1 MKKLKTIGTVLKEA
15 FLLLKRKDPL
25 ILSSS
30 TAFFTTFSL
39 TPIIL
44 ILVNIFSLSFQDEKM
59 NNKLFNKLASVVGD
73 KPALEVQ
80 TIVTNVQS
88 MESNGWITLLSFVF
102 FVFVATT
109 LLGVIKQNIHKLWHI
124 RSGTKIKDQLLQRLA
139 ETGMILFTGVLILIS
154 LLMDTSLAISLDYLL
169 SVLPGVGIVVI
180 KIFNIVFS
188 IIVVTSWF
196 TMIFKFLPDAKVD
209 WDVAITGAFLTA
221 ILFDTGKYVLGKV
234 LIHARLETIFGASAS
249 IALLLLFIFYSS
261 FILYYGAAFTREY
274 GEVAN
279 KHICAG
285 KFSHEYEEKLIE
297 SLD

>member
-180 KIFNIVFS
+180 KVFNIVFS